1 MNEKIDEIDN
11 LIANGIVG
19 SRIPEEKEEDATD
32 FRTPEELKAIE
43 EAKRTKVT
51 EAVQASTVYNNLI
64 NIPGINTKE
73 LLITMVEMYMEL
85 DSKALGNP
93 EYIDLESLNII
104 INAVKE
110 YEIDSKSNGIVTN
123 EDGSINKIES
133 AKQLS
138 DMSGVPVSDILVHNK
153 VGALTSDVKLFKNDI
168 AKSEKVYES
177 LVTVVVDRKK
187 AKEIYDN
194 IVDYSLNL
202 ENLNDYYE
210 FVENIEKFED
220 LGITDEFKT
229 KDETQITGLYYEL
242 RNEKIKKIYGKELS
256 QLKGEDLREA
266 KKIELTEEDY
276 KSFRERLDELDIE
289 DKSLIEKFKDTS
301 RWPAHKLNESFAKLE
316 RNYNEKKN
324 FYDIQELIADK
335 NIDLDFNKIKYTD
348 KAKIVAD
355 ICLAY
360 KYGNKQTLA
369 NTKILLSKIE
379 FNGMKVFED
388 LDKDYTK
395 DEVINIIHAK
405 TSFHTNVD
413 TKEFQAI
420 MENRGLNV
428 KTAEER
434 LDKIAETLKSPVQEL
449 EIGNDNKKKIYKET
463 SKVKILKEKLF
474 ADSSKTA
481 QRIKETQI
489 ENYLAK
495 FDLKGK
501 DCANAFSIK
510 LLYAEL
516 CSREFAYEHGY
527 RPQTH
532 EEKLKALRPKA
543 HGDAAAVRDFMKKR
557 PEIFGDFRKEISE
570 ADFNIMK
577 KMEEDNKLKGK
588 VATTSM
594 KKMIQEVQ
602 YIGIQSLQED
612 LDITKNIKEAL
623 SQVSDLKEA
632 ERKAKRSKNKKEE
645 LKHQKEIYKETI
657 SKIPKSYLNSQILI
671 ERLTRNFSIDTQVEM
686 MTFIAE
692 CIEKEEPKV
701 EKKLTL
707 RETIS
712 RNYNMRKL
720 EQERTQLEE
729 DIARGKVPKI
739 RPDKVTYIGL
749 KTEEQSTQED
759 SKKESLAKTSK
770 KDKDKTQTKNEIES
784 VKQKETAQDLVNT
797 KPKEIEKQTENRF
810 LKFVTDAFNV
820 AGKMGEKIVE
830 GSKST
835 FENIGKF
842 TTRLGDRIQGTGDFA
857 PEIRENKKVK
867 KDKSDKAVSISQKSD
882 KETQNPEHKENDT
895 MQKESDG
902 YRMPE
907 NQMDSLI
914 VNLTPE
920 QMDARYLANHGKETQ
935 SKSVLKTTTKD
946 DRSAEDAIVGS
957 DDEQK

>member
-110 YEIDSKSNGIVTN
+110 YEIDSKLNGIVTN

-153 VGALTSDVKLFKNDI
+153 VGALTSDVKIFQNDI

-210 FVENIEKFED
+210 YVEHIEEFED
-220 LGITDEFKT
+220 LGITNEFKR
-229 KDETQITGLYYEL
+229 KDETEITGLYYEL

-256 QLKGEDLREA
+256 QLKGEELREA

-276 KSFRERLDELDIE
+276 KSFRERLDELDLE

-301 RWPAHKLNESFAKLE
+301 RWPAYKLNESFAKLE

-324 FYDIQELIADK
+324 FDDIQELIADK
-335 NIDLDFNKIKYTD
+335 NINLDFNKIKYTD
-348 KAKIVAD
+348 IAKIVAD

-395 DEVINIIHAK
+395 DEVINIIHTK